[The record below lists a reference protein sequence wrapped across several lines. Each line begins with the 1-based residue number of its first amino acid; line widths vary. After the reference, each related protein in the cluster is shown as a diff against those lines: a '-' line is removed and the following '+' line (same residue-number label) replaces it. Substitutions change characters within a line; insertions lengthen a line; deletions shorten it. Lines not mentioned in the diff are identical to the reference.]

1 MIKAVIF
8 DMDGLIIDSEEIS
21 YACYN
26 SLLEKENLTLSKE
39 LYTQFLGK
47 SVENGFHL
55 IEDNYHIHIDVEKAL
70 IEFKDIMQKM
80 VEERG
85 VPLKDGL
92 IELLDYLQDNNYK
105 TIIATSSNLTRVHQL
120 LDNEIFSRFD
130 DIICGDEVTN
140 GKPNPEVFLRA
151 CEKLGVQANEAIVL
165 EDSEAGIQAAHNANI
180 PVICIPDMK
189 YPEQP
194 YLDMTTDILKSLKQ
208 VIDYLKESAV

>member
-80 VEERG
+80 VRTWS
-85 VPLKDGL
+85 PIKRW
-92 IELLDYLQDNNYK
+92 IN
-105 TIIATSSNLTRVHQL
+105 
-120 LDNEIFSRFD
+120 
-130 DIICGDEVTN
+130 
-140 GKPNPEVFLRA
+140 
-151 CEKLGVQANEAIVL
+151 
-165 EDSEAGIQAAHNANI
+165 
-180 PVICIPDMK
+180 
-189 YPEQP
+189 
-194 YLDMTTDILKSLKQ
+194 
-208 VIDYLKESAV
+208 

>member
-165 EDSEAGIQAAHNANI
+165 EDSEAGIQAAYDAQI
-180 PVICIPDMK
+180 PVICIPDLK
-189 YPEQP
+189 YPQEEYINKTEIILQSLKEVIP
-194 YLDMTTDILKSLKQ
+194 YLE
-208 VIDYLKESAV
+208 KE